1 MLKRLKVDGFRT
13 LVNTE
18 VPFDP
23 LTIMIGK
30 NGVGKTTILDSLQL
44 LGNFARGGVNRAFG
58 PPPWSLS
65 WQRTKG
71 IGRISAVRFEVQ
83 VAERATGAALQTA
96 TNGSY
101 LYGLCLSEKDR
112 EPLVTEERVMHLA
125 DNRTVASLDVRAQPL
140 SGTVLSP
147 GKDGGDPEIEHVSQ
161 ALKSV
166 ISYELNPRYIE
177 QPNDP
182 EHNYISREGF
192 GVAGVLAN
200 MKESDPEWFSR
211 LEARFQE
218 FRPETESIAVWAA
231 SGKVFWGL
239 RDQGQDYPF
248 PAVHLSWGDRQL
260 VGLLCVLYT
269 AKPGA
274 TIAIEEIDRGFNHAR
289 YAEVIEVLTKAA
301 YDGIDGRGRIQIVV
315 TTHSPSFL
323 NKLDD
328 RLGEVLVV
336 TRVPGGSTVV
346 RPLSDL
352 AKEKLGTDSPDSLP
366 GELWESDLLSENRTD
381 DAETGHGSMAFLG
394 P

>member
-18 VPFDP
+18 VQFDP
-23 LTIMIGK
+23 LTIMIGR
-30 NGVGKTTILDSLQL
+30 NGAGKTTILDSLQL
-44 LGNFARGGVNRAFG
+44 LGNFARGGVGRAFG

-83 VAERATGAALQTA
+83 VAERPVSAAAQMATKS
-96 TNGSY
+96 SY

-112 EPLVTEERVMHLA
+112 EPLVTEERLLHLS
-125 DNRTVASLDVRAQPL
+125 DNRTIASLDIHGKPL

-147 GKDGGDPEIEHVSQ
+147 GKDDSDLEIEHVSQ

-166 ISYELNPRYIE
+166 ISYELNPRSIE

-182 EHNYISREGF
+182 EHNYVSREGF

-200 MKESDPEWFSR
+200 MKDSDPGWFSPMESR
-211 LEARFQE
+211 LRK
-218 FRPETESIAVWAA
+218 FRPETESIDVWAA
-231 SGKVFWGL
+231 AGKVFWGL
-239 RDQGQDYPF
+239 RDKGQEYPF

-260 VGLLCVLYT
+260 VGLLCVLYCT
-269 AKPGA
+269 KPGA
-274 TIAIEEIDRGFNHAR
+274 TIAIEEIDRGFNHSR
-289 YAEVIEVLTKAA
+289 YAEVIELLTEAA
-301 YDGIDGRGRIQIVV
+301 YDGIDGRGPIQIFV

-328 RLGEVLVV
+328 RLGEVRLV
-336 TRVPGGSTVV
+336 TRVPQGGTVV
-346 RPLSDL
+346 RPLL
-352 AKEKLGTDSPDSLP
+352 NIAKEKLGTASPESLP
-366 GELWESDLLSENRTD
+366 GELWESGLLDDLT
-381 DAETGHGSMAFLG
+381 A
-394 P
+394 